1 MDTSDLPPG
10 TGPIRLNSRDADE
23 PTVTLPRPP
32 GWEFVAGDDS
42 TAVRGVLYNRQ
53 LRRHGFTPNAV
64 VTLEELT
71 GQVGLPSQALA
82 KERAA
87 VTAVVGELDTD
98 MPGAVSGFPS
108 RTITYNLQGRPATS
122 LIIAVQNTEDRI
134 WTITLT
140 IQTTEPDNPHY
151 IAAWQ
156 ALLDSLEVHLPT
168 R

>member
-1 MDTSDLPPG
+1 MDNSDLQSG
-10 TGPIRLNSRDADE
+10 TGPIRLGSRDADA
-23 PTVTLPRPP
+23 PTITLPRPP
-32 GWEFVAGDDS
+32 GWEFLPGDDS

-53 LRRHGFTPNAV
+53 LRQHGFTPNAV
-64 VTLEELT
+64 VTLEEVT

-122 LIIAVQNTEDRI
+122 VIIAVQNARDRI
-134 WTITLT
+134 WAITVT
-140 IQTTEPDNPHY
+140 IQTTEADNPHY
-151 IAAWQ
+151 LTAWQ
-156 ALLDSLEVHLPT
+156 TVLDSLEVHLPT

>member
-1 MDTSDLPPG
+1 MAPREP
-10 TGPIRLNSRDADE
+10 DE
-23 PTVTLPRPP
+23 PTIVLARPA
-32 GWEFVAGDDS
+32 GWEFLPS
-42 TAVRGVLYNRQ
+42 TDTPPVRGVLYNRQ

-87 VTAVVGELDTD
+87 VSAAVGDLDTD

-122 LIIAVQNTEDRI
+122 VIIAVQNARDRI
-134 WTITLT
+134 WAITVT
-140 IQTTEPDNPHY
+140 IQTTEADNPPY
-151 IAAWQ
+151 ITAWQ
-156 ALLDSLEVHLPT
+156 ALLDSLEVRLPT